1 VTRYGIALVA
11 VLLAVATR
19 QPLSVEHASIA
30 PFIPLFPA
38 VLVAAVLGGLGPGV
52 VAAILSAAA
61 WWWLLHVPPL
71 LLRLPYGEYLRL
83 AIFLAAA
90 VLVVG
95 VGVLL
100 RRSLDQLAASE
111 TMARAA
117 KAEAERTNLAK
128 SKFLAAASHD
138 LRQPVQSL
146 TLFMDLLKRR
156 HGGTDDARLLNNM
169 EAALEVL
176 GTLLNSLLDVSKLD
190 AGLIQ
195 AKVELM
201 AVSPLL
207 ARLAA
212 EYRPRVEAAGL
223 RLRVSPCRAIVR
235 TDPVLLERMLRNLLE
250 NSLKYT
256 KRGGILLG
264 CRRCDGRLRI
274 EVVDTGIGIAPDKL
288 EEVFEEFYQTNN
300 EARDRA
306 KGLGLGLA
314 VVRRLGRLL
323 DHPVE
328 VRSAPGRGS
337 CFAISLPL
345 VARGEPA
352 PSPPPAPPAGGA
364 GTLMVVEDDAIVR
377 LGLEA
382 TLEALGHTVLGAQ
395 SVAEAVVLVRRQPPD
410 AILADYRLQ
419 EGATGL
425 QAIRAI
431 HAELGRAI
439 PATILTGD
447 TAAERLAEAKAGGFR
462 LLHKPVAMLDLQGA
476 VADMLRESRRPEDGP
491 AGAGPARGRRDL
503 DGYHRAR

>member
-1 VTRYGIALVA
+1 V
-11 VLLAVATR
+11 
-19 QPLSVEHASIA
+19 
-30 PFIPLFPA
+30 
-38 VLVAAVLGGLGPGV
+38 
-52 VAAILSAAA
+52 
-61 WWWLLHVPPL
+61 
-71 LLRLPYGEYLRL
+71 
-83 AIFLAAA
+83 
-90 VLVVG
+90 
-95 VGVLL
+95 
-100 RRSLDQLAASE
+100 
-111 TMARAA
+111 
-117 KAEAERTNLAK
+117 
-128 SKFLAAASHD
+128 
-138 LRQPVQSL
+138 
-146 TLFMDLLKRR
+146 
-156 HGGTDDARLLNNM
+156 
-169 EAALEVL
+169 
-176 GTLLNSLLDVSKLD
+176 
-190 AGLIQ
+190 
-195 AKVELM
+195 
-201 AVSPLL
+201 
-207 ARLAA
+207 
-212 EYRPRVEAAGL
+212 AGL

-264 CRRCDGRLRI
+264 CRRRDGRLRI

-352 PSPPPAPPAGGA
+352 PSPPSAPPAGGA

-410 AILADYRLQ
+410 AILADYRLH

-431 HAELGRAI
+431 HTELGRAI